1 MKKLKIVIA
10 PDSFK
15 ESIDAFKAS
24 EAIKEGFIKVF
35 PEAEYEVIPMADGGE
50 GTSEVIIDALNGE
63 FINANVTGP
72 LGNIIESKFGYINKE
87 CKAVIEVAAACG
99 LALVPQEK
107 RNPLKTTSFGVGEMI
122 LKALDKGAKHILI
135 GLGGSSTNDG
145 GLGMLLALG
154 AKAYDNDGNAI
165 GGYGKELI
173 NINTIDLTS
182 IDKRIYEVNIEVA
195 CDVENPLIGENGA
208 TYTFG
213 PQKGATTQ
221 IMEELELGMKN
232 YSNII
237 KASTGID
244 IGNTPKAGAAGGLG
258 AAFMLIGGN
267 LKKGIDIVLENI
279 KFEER
284 IQNADYIITGEGS
297 IDSQTKYGKTIAGI
311 AKMSKSKNIPVIV
324 EAGKVSDDISELYE
338 MGVTAVF
345 GIVDEPKTLEEA
357 LLNGYNALR
366 KASEN
371 IARLLVVKKN

>member
-15 ESIDAFKAS
+15 ESIDAFNAA

-50 GTSEVIIDALNGE
+50 GTSEVIINALNGE
-63 FINANVTGP
+63 FIDANVTGP
-72 LGNIIESKFGYINKE
+72 LGNIIESKFGYINE
-87 CKAVIEVAAACG
+87 EDKAIIEIAAACG
-99 LALVPQEK
+99 LALVPIDK
-107 RNPLKTTSFGVGEMI
+107 RNPLNTTSFGVGEMI
-122 LKALDKGAKHILI
+122 LKALDKGAKRILI

-145 GLGMLLALG
+145 GLGMLVALG
-154 AKAYDNDGNAI
+154 AKVYDNEGNTI
-165 GGYGKELI
+165 NGYGQELI
-173 NINTIDLTS
+173 KVNNIDFTS

-195 CDVENPLIGENGA
+195 CDVENPLIGEKGA

-221 IMEELELGMKN
+221 IMQELELGMKN
-232 YSNII
+232 YSNKI

-244 IGNTPKAGAAGGLG
+244 IGNIPKAGAAGGLG
-258 AAFMLIGGN
+258 AAFMLIEGN
-267 LKKGIDIVLENI
+267 MKKGIDIVLENI

-284 IQNADYIITGEGS
+284 IKNADYIITGEGS

-311 AKMSKSKNIPVIV
+311 AKISKANNIPVIV
-324 EAGKVSDDISELYE
+324 EAGRVSDDISELYE

-345 GIVDEPKTLEEA
+345 GIVDEPKTLEDA
-357 LLNGYNALR
+357 LVDGYNSLR
-366 KASEN
+366 KESEN
-371 IARLLVVKKN
+371 IARLLAVKKN